1 MTNISEFNIG
11 IQMKTINTLALIV
24 STITLLACGPDNKP
38 QPKLLEAERNTLD
51 KAKAMDKKIQQQTQ
65 EQQQSVDKQTQ

>member
-1 MTNISEFNIG
+1 
-11 IQMKTINTLALIV
+11 MKALNTFALIF
-24 STITLLACGPDNKP
+24 STLTLLACGPDNKP

-51 KAKAMDKKIQQQTQ
+51 KAKAMDKNMQQQTQ

>member
-1 MTNISEFNIG
+1 MRTIKSLPLIIS
-11 IQMKTINTLALIV
+11 TLA
-24 STITLLACGPDNKP
+24 LLACGPDNKP

-51 KAKAMDKKIQQQTQ
+51 KAKALDKKMQQQTQ